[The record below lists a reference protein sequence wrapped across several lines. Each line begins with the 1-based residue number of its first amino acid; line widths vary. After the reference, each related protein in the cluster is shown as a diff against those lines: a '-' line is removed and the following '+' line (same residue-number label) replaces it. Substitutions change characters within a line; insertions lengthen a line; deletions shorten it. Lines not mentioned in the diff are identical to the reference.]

1 MEQGTQS
8 KAPINRTAWQWTK
21 SPWKA
26 RKERMKKTA
35 EDSHI
40 KKKKLACGPETAG
53 FNPELTKTESEN
65 RGISLSI
72 LQTCIK

>member
-40 KKKKLACGPETAG
+40 KKK
-53 FNPELTKTESEN
+53 S
-65 RGISLSI
+65 
-72 LQTCIK
+72 